1 VIEQSQGAAT
11 HAAPG
16 ALQPAAPQ
24 PRLTVEQRRSL
35 ARGYRLRRA
44 LVAYAFLAPNLV
56 FFFLF
61 LLLPCGW
68 VLYATLQNGGVLGPA
83 TFVGLENWR
92 SAFADPLLRTAMQN
106 TFYYGV
112 LAVPAV
118 FVIAMVLALFLLNVR
133 KGGAV
138 IRSILYFPT
147 LSPVVLAALM
157 WLFVVH
163 PDFGIFN
170 LGLRAL
176 GFGPINWL
184 GSTRLALPTIAMLE
198 VWRGT
203 GFWTLLFL
211 AALLGIPSELYQAA
225 HLDGA
230 NAWQRFR
237 YLTLP
242 LLRPTFLFAAV
253 MATIWNLQLFDS
265 VYVMT
270 DGGPVHST
278 ATVVWY
284 VYKSLFQFGNV
295 GFAATLSFVLMLVI
309 LVLTLVELRVLRLRR
324 AG

>member
-1 VIEQSQGAAT
+1 MIEQPHGAA
-11 HAAPG
+11 AGVA
-16 ALQPAAPQ
+16 PAAFQRAGPQ
-24 PRLTVEQRRSL
+24 PRLTDAERRSL
-35 ARGYRLRRA
+35 ARGYRVRRT
-44 LVAYAFLAPNLV
+44 LVAYAFLAPNLI

-61 LLLPCGW
+61 LLLPCAW

-118 FVIAMVLALFLLNVR
+118 FVIGMALALFLVNIQR
-133 KGGAV
+133 GGAV

-147 LSPVVLAALM
+147 LTPVVLAALM

-163 PDFGIFN
+163 PDFGILN

-176 GFGPINWL
+176 GIGPVNWL

-211 AALLGIPSELYQAA
+211 AALVSIPAELYQAA

-242 LLRPTFLFAAV
+242 LLRPTFLFAVV

-284 VYKSLFQFGNV
+284 VYKSLFQFGSV

-324 AG
+324 TG